1 MTTESKTASANTNA
15 NAAWVAQL
23 AADGCGVL
31 TALKSTHMGTDDI
44 AYRPLERWISQ
55 PAPAPPTL
63 AVSGNDNG
71 ELSISVGSTNGNF
84 VQPVQRMTLN
94 AILYSA
100 KKAASHLT
108 AGEGLDMYCVLD
120 NNKFVRLLISQPHFP
135 NSDGAVELH
144 AFSPRKVDDDEFAL
158 YNQHYSKVLQ
168 LCKSS
173 TFPPSSGSHKEKDD
187 SKSLC
192 VKLLPD
198 KPVAPTTA
206 TASAAS
212 VVNSGNTGSE
222 KFDVIGA
229 ALDFYNAS
237 FPTSLPWQ
245 REATYQSVDW
255 WSSPAK

>member
-1 MTTESKTASANTNA
+1 MTTESKTA

-31 TALKSTHMGTDDI
+31 TALKSTHMETDEI

-55 PAPAPPTL
+55 PA
-63 AVSGNDNG
+63 VIGNGNGNG
-71 ELSISVGSTNGNF
+71 ELSISVGSTSSTNGNF

-100 KKAASHLT
+100 KKAAMHLA

-120 NNKFVRLLISQPHFP
+120 SNKFVRLLISQPHFP
-135 NSDGAVELH
+135 ASDGTVELH

-158 YNQHYSKVLQ
+158 YNQHHSKILH
-168 LCKSS
+168 LCKSNSSTSS
-173 TFPPSSGSHKEKDD
+173 TFPRSDSHKEKDD
-187 SKSLC
+187 SKFLC
-192 VKLLPD
+192 VKLLPE
-198 KPVAPTTA
+198 KCATATTA
-206 TASAAS
+206 ATTSAAS
-212 VVNSGNTGSE
+212 ARNCGNAGSE